1 MAGILGKKLGMTQL
15 FTEDGERLS
24 VTVIQAG
31 PCAVTAV
38 RESERDGYRAV
49 QLAFGETKEARIGK
63 PRLGH
68 LKRAGVAP
76 MRHLVEFRLAADDDR
91 ELKIGD
97 ELRVEDVFEKGQKVK
112 VRARAKGKG
121 FQGTIRRHGFSRGP
135 VSHGSHNVRAPG
147 SIGASATPSRVIK
160 GIKMPGQMG
169 NRRVTQRGLKVVD
182 VDSERNLLILG
193 GPVPGPKGA
202 LVEVRDG

>member
-1 MAGILGKKLGMTQL
+1 MAGILGRKIGMTQL
-15 FTEDGERLS
+15 FTEEGERVS

-76 MRHLVEFRLAADDDR
+76 MRDLVEFRLADDDER

-97 ELRVEDVFEKGQKVK
+97 ELRVADVFEKGQKVK

-169 NRRVTQRGLKVVD
+169 NRRVTQLGLKVVD
-182 VDSERNLLILG
+182 VDSERNLLLLG
-193 GPVPGPKGA
+193 GAVPGPEGA